1 MTVRNNS
8 SFKWCANSIGLQY
21 KCNHE
26 SITVFFFL
34 EGSTH
39 FHYLK
44 KGEEV
49 TLSCETCQWQADVNS
64 DNKVDC
70 NIIGSIYTTTSI
82 CPTRRQDLCQEI
94 KRNKPTSCEI
104 RVMRGFFAC
113 VNATSDSCF
122 MYPFKPS
129 SHHVESFIVAQA
141 EPDSKC
147 KCSLPFISTA
157 SWTTLH
163 FVYFISTFHFVHS
176 CVWTCNGKLSACVWR
191 RIN

>member
-8 SFKWCANSIGLQY
+8 SFKLSGSRCANSIGWNY

-26 SITVFFFL
+26 LMTVFFSL

-157 SWTTLH
+157 S
-163 FVYFISTFHFVHS
+163 
-176 CVWTCNGKLSACVWR
+176 
-191 RIN
+191 